1 MSNGNLQPVFAAE
14 LASNVYLVKDE
25 HTRKGFNLKYKKV
38 FQMEESKL
46 VTGRNNKGHA
56 PRNNKGHALLENL
69 RKSQWGKSERS
80 TMASGCPRTRNF
92 LASAQNNHNF

>member
-38 FQMEESKL
+38 FQIVIRDAHS
-46 VTGRNNKGHA
+46 
-56 PRNNKGHALLENL
+56 
-69 RKSQWGKSERS
+69 
-80 TMASGCPRTRNF
+80 
-92 LASAQNNHNF
+92 